1 MDITISD
8 IREVQSYTDICNNKI
23 DAFDVAMKLHK
34 NQPITKAETNLLFTN
49 GACDIFAEAL
59 YKKYAKDGYTVEKL
73 AAGSSYK
80 YYHCWCRSRS
90 GKLIDF
96 RGIFDTYDDML
107 AEYKPFLKKPIG
119 TDKRSTH
126 IKHDTDIC
134 PVKSP
139 WSDVGYPEV
148 FALAKDIVDANDKY
162 YTD

>member
-1 MDITISD
+1 MTHT
-8 IREVQSYTDICNNKI
+8 Y
-23 DAFDVAMKLHK
+23 
-34 NQPITKAETNLLFTN
+34 KA
-49 GACDIFAEAL
+49 
-59 YKKYAKDGYTVEKL
+59 VEMATEL
-73 AAGSSYK
+73 AATTARMNNLSVDEETLHTRAYNWYCNSDVVDPEILAGCALSADYK
-80 YYHCWCRSRS
+80 FGY
-90 GKLIDF
+90 
-96 RGIFDTYDDML
+96 TYDDML